1 MSLTFL
7 DEPLS
12 SYMVMEILLCAALGN
27 SQVIVSKKKN
37 PEKRKVQ
44 ENGQENISQDIISLG
59 EFLQH
64 SHSYNGQYTLFNLLL
79 SV

>member
-7 DEPLS
+7 DKPLS

-37 PEKRKVQ
+37 PEKSKVQ
-44 ENGQENISQDIISLG
+44 ENGQENISQDISLG

-64 SHSYNGQYTLFNLLL
+64 SHSYNGQNTLFNLLL